1 MRKRISASNKIK
13 KYFILICLGMLPF
26 ISLNIYFENGF
37 DIFTTFLLIL
47 MGFIF
52 SSIYLYFDRVKIL
65 EYDKNYL
72 FVKGKKN
79 EVKIKLEQIKK
90 IKKTNIEVNDKSIWR
105 IYYTD
110 NFYNEKSIRI
120 RPRFNSEYF
129 NEFRKSVKLKNEN
142 LIIE

>member
-13 KYFILICLGMLPF
+13 KYFILICLGILLFMGF
-26 ISLNIYFENGF
+26 NIYFENGF
-37 DIFTTFLLIL
+37 DIFITLLLIL
-47 MGFIF
+47 MVSIF

-65 EYDKNYL
+65 EYDQNYL
-72 FVKGKKN
+72 FIKEKN
-79 EVKIKLEQIKK
+79 NEKKIKLEQIKK
-90 IKKTNIEVNDKSIWR
+90 FKKTNIEVNDQSIWR

-110 NFYNEKSIRI
+110 KHNTEKSIRM

-129 NEFRKSVKLKNEN
+129 NEFKKSVKLRNEN